1 MITIFSKITAIFILM
16 AVGFALNKTK
26 FIPSSVIP
34 HLVTLLV
41 WITTPCTIY
50 VSITTRVYDPSI
62 LRSTVEMLVLSVL
75 YFCFTLI
82 LGYLLC
88 KKMFNVPGDDLGVYM
103 ASFSGINNGFMGFP
117 VTQAIFGQHLFYYM
131 VISNIILNIYIYSV
145 CPLIINMGDKSH
157 KFNAKSLTKTLANPS
172 TIVCFVSMV
181 MLVNGWQLPD
191 ILFESVDMI
200 GQITIPLSM
209 LVVGMQL
216 AQSNV
221 SKVLKNYR
229 LVAISFL
236 KVALVPALMFL
247 LVNWLPIA
255 WEVKVI
261 TVFGA
266 AFPCAVVVSAIVLL
280 EKKNSVLAAEM
291 VALTTLMSVVTIPV
305 VAFLLTAYYG
315 I

>member
-88 KKMFNVPGDDLGVYM
+88 KKMFNVPGADLGVYM

-145 CPLIINMGDKSH
+145 CPLIINMGDKSR

-191 ILFESVDMI
+191 ILFESIDMI

>member
-1 MITIFSKITAIFILM
+1 MITIFSKIVAIFILM

-26 FIPSSVIP
+26 FIPSEVIP
-34 HLVTLLV
+34 HLVKLLV

-62 LRSTVEMLVLSVL
+62 LRSTVEMLVMSVVF
-75 YFCFTLI
+75 FCFTLL

-88 KKMFNVPGDDLGVYM
+88 KKFFTVPEADLGVYM
-103 ASFSGINNGFMGFP
+103 VSFAGINNGFMGFP

-131 VISNIILNIYIYSV
+131 VISNIVLNIYIYSV
-145 CPLIINMGDKSH
+145 CPLIINMGDKSR
-157 KFNAKSLTKTLANPS
+157 KFNVKSLTKTLANPS
-172 TIVCFVSMV
+172 TIVCFVSMI
-181 MLVNGWQLPD
+181 MLVNSWQLPN

-216 AQSNV
+216 AESNV
-221 SKVLKNYR
+221 SKVLTNYS
-229 LVAISFL
+229 LVIFSFL
-236 KVALVPALMFL
+236 KVTLVPAIMFL

-255 WEVKVI
+255 TEVKVI

-266 AFPCAVVVSAIVLL
+266 AFPCAVIVSAIVLI
-280 EKKNSVLAAEM
+280 EKKNSTLAAEM

-305 VAFLLTAYYG
+305 VAFLLSAYYG
-315 I
+315 L